1 VLRPVLLLA
10 FVLGCAG
17 QIPPPTD
24 ADALRAS
31 ARYPGTT
38 VADLAHGRELYI
50 EHCSHCHSLHRP
62 TEQPASAWPKIVR
75 EMTKRA
81 KLDGASTEELIRYL
95 VVASE
100 APR

>member
-1 VLRPVLLLA
+1 VLRPFFFIVFA
-10 FVLGCAG
+10 LGCAG
-17 QIPPPTD
+17 QIPPPTE

-38 VADLAHGRELYI
+38 LADLTHGRELYI

-62 TEQPASAWPKIVR
+62 TEQPPSAWPKIVR

-81 KLDGASTEELIRYL
+81 KLDEASAGELIRYL
-95 VVASE
+95 VVVSE
-100 APR
+100 SR